1 MLNLLFSSFLLPRW
15 ILLSLLFY
23 SLALHMLNLWLRVI
37 CMYIAFMNFS
47 AFQSSPGFCPLML
60 ATLQYLNVDLYF
72 LSPEWLLFS
81 ILIFFPFALRFRE
94 NTVREKSDVKIDLVP
109 CVAFL
114 SVTMVIKSFMPDFS
128 PESSLF

>member
-15 ILLSLLFY
+15 ISLSLLFY
-23 SLALHMLNLWLRVI
+23 SLALHMLNLQLRVI

-47 AFQSSPGFCPLML
+47 AFQSSPGFCPLIL
-60 ATLQYLNVDLYF
+60 ATLQSLNFDLYF

-114 SVTMVIKSFMPDFS
+114 SVTMVIK
-128 PESSLF
+128 